1 MIQIKR
7 GLMSNWS
14 NEDLAYGQ
22 LGIYYSDSY
31 TSLYVGNDQDTP
43 QLVGADPEI
52 YRSNGIYF
60 GDSSA
65 PRIDYDSSSDTV
77 TVHGNITGIAARAA
91 QDMNGETISSTY
103 ARLSQIVDEVAIQAY
118 DPDDSEVKLWVDT
131 SSGST
136 NVTTDADTLNGYD
149 GSFYTNMNNASGVLP
164 VSNGGTGVTS
174 ISALKQALGVPN
186 ISYGTSNPSGG
197 QDGDIYFQYFD

>member
-7 GLMSNWS
+7 RLMSNWS

-22 LGIYYSDSY
+22 LGIYYSGSY

-60 GDSSA
+60 GDSST

-103 ARLSQIVDEVAIQAY
+103 ARLSQIVDEVAIQTY